1 MPLAA
6 HLVRIEVQIAV
17 LRLGQT
23 RQGERHERKFRVQRQ
38 KTPEHALV
46 LRVVERAGG
55 IDHRAAGAEHLRGL
69 RQNLHL
75 AVGTAARG
83 VGVPFVARF
92 RLAAEHAL
100 AGAGRV
106 HQNAVEKR
114 GEARRER
121 IRHGAEHDGVANA
134 HALDVAGENL
144 RAAGDGLVAAEQP
157 APRHQRG
164 DLRALAAGRGAEVEH
179 PLAGLGIER
188 GDGGQGARLLHVK
201 QAALVQRRQAG
212 ARVALDEI
220 RALRPRDGRAEPLDG
235 AGRRSIR
242 AEEQVDAQRAG
253 IRLIQRVKI
262 RKKACFTE
270 QALHLFFKFFRQW
283 LHIT

>member
-1 MPLAA
+1 MPSP
-6 HLVRIEVQIAV
+6 E
-17 LRLGQT
+17 
-23 RQGERHERKFRVQRQ
+23 QGASTKMRSKN
-38 KTPEHALV
+38 
-46 LRVVERAGG
+46 AG
-55 IDHRAAGAEHLRGL
+55 
-69 RQNLHL
+69 
-75 AVGTAARG
+75 
-83 VGVPFVARF
+83 
-92 RLAAEHAL
+92 
-100 AGAGRV
+100 
-106 HQNAVEKR
+106 KR
-114 GEARRER
+114 GASAFGMALSTTALRTPMRSMLRER
-121 IRHGAEHDGVANA
+121 ICARLGMGS
-134 HALDVAGENL
+134 L
-144 RAAGDGLVAAEQP
+144 QQS
-157 APRHQRG
+157 RHQRG
-164 DLRALAAGRGAEVEH
+164 DLRALAAGRGTKVEH

-220 RALRPRDGRAEPLDG
+220 RALRPWDGRAEPLDG
-235 AGRRSIR
+235 AGRRSVR